1 MLASGSIDCKMPQL
15 RVLAV
20 VVIAF
25 TPCGAHVGHGWGTGG
40 ALALEFAR
48 GRQR

>member
-1 MLASGSIDCKMPQL
+1 MLVPGFVDCIWAQL

-25 TPCGAHVGHGWGTGG
+25 TPYGAHVGLSHWNVREGVGIEV
-40 ALALEFAR
+40 L
-48 GRQR
+48 